1 MIELIVLFLV
11 EIGALAVIISVIVG
25 VGAVA
30 FLLLR
35 KYFRHQNKKNKR
47 IKINV
52 NFKQEMREIGKSADE
67 CFEVLEEE

>member
-25 VGAVA
+25 VGAIA
-30 FLLLR
+30 FLILR

-47 IKINV
+47 IKINA
-52 NFKQEMREIGKSADE
+52 NFKSEMNEIGKSAEE
-67 CFEVLEEE
+67 CYEVLEEE

>member
-35 KYFRHQNKKNKR
+35 KYFRHQNKMHR
-47 IKINV
+47 RQKINV
-52 NFKQEMREIGKSADE
+52 NFKQEMREIGHSIKD
-67 CFEVLEEE
+67 CYEVIK

>member
-11 EIGALAVIISVIVG
+11 EIGALAVIISAIGG
-25 VGAVA
+25 VGAIA
-30 FLLLR
+30 FLILR